1 VSAVPLEAG
10 TPPAALL
17 SVRDL
22 TVDFRTDAGVVTAV
36 DRVSFD
42 LHAGEILALV
52 GESGCGKSTTA
63 LALLRLVANP
73 PGRIAGGEVRFRGS
87 DLLQASEAEIREV
100 RGNRIAMIFQDP
112 MTSLNPVYTVGRQL
126 SEPLELHKE
135 LAGEALLEKCL
146 ALLES
151 VNIPEPRRRR
161 QSYPHEL
168 SGGMQQRVMIAMGMG
183 CDPDVIIA
191 DEPTTALDV
200 TIQAQLLEL
209 LRAQVARRRTA
220 LLLITHNLGVVA
232 RYADRVNVMYA
243 GRIVESASADE
254 IFAAPR
260 HPYTIGL
267 LRCVPRLDGPAGQS
281 LAPIEG
287 QPPDA
292 LNLPRGC
299 AFHPRCPFAVGR
311 CRDEVPALTPVGDDH
326 ATACWVNPRV

>member
-1 VSAVPLEAG
+1 MTAS
-10 TPPAALL
+10 PPDAADPTTALL

-22 TVDFRTDAGVVTAV
+22 IVDFSTEEGFVNAV
-36 DRVSFD
+36 DHVSFD

-63 LALLRLVANP
+63 LALLRLIANP
-73 PGRIAGGEVRFRGS
+73 PGRIAGGEVRFRGI
-87 DLLQASEAEIREV
+87 DLLKASEAAIREV

-112 MTSLNPVYTVGRQL
+112 MTSLNPVYTIGRQL
-126 SEPLELHKE
+126 REPLELHKNLE
-135 LAGEALLEKCL
+135 GEALLRKCA

-151 VNIPEPRRRR
+151 VNIPEPGRRQ
-161 QSYPHEL
+161 QSYPHQF

-183 CDPDVIIA
+183 CDPDIIIA

-209 LRAQVARRRTA
+209 LQAQVVRHRTA

-243 GRIVESASADE
+243 GRIVESASADD
-254 IFAAPR
+254 IFTTPR

-267 LRCVPRLDGPAGQS
+267 LRCVPRLDRPVNQR
-281 LAPIEG
+281 LVPIEG

-292 LNLPRGC
+292 LNVPGGC
-299 AFHPRCPFAVGR
+299 AFHPRCPFAVDR
-311 CRDEVPALTPVGDDH
+311 CRTEAPVLTQVGDDH
-326 ATACWVNPRV
+326 VSACWINPRG